1 MAMLPEYIKTESVK
15 IDTENHQLILTLHLD
30 PELEQ
35 LMKDLC
41 KYMLKNHEIL
51 GKLVRKYGIDP
62 ILDFIKLALKEGFDK
77 S

>member
-1 MAMLPEYIKTESVK
+1 MVALPEYIKTDSIK

>member
-1 MAMLPEYIKTESVK
+1 MLPEYIKTDSVK
-15 IDTENHQLILTLHLD
+15 IDTENHQLILTIHLD